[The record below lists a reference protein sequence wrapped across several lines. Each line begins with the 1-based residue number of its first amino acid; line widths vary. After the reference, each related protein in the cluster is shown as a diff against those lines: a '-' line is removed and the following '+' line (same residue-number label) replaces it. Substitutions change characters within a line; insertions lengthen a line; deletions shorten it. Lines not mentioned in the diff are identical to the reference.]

1 MLSDEAIGNLV
12 RAISKRASANSV
24 EWTQLDE
31 NKYRVDLHDFTV
43 GLSPIEPRHPEAG
56 ILFEVNAP
64 SGTQVSTITVRSDD
78 PKFAD
83 VRQLF
88 DYANNYMQDWNRR
101 LLNAAKI
108 IEGTTGTIGGT
119 VVGVS
124 LSPPPPPPR
133 PTDEQARA
141 FFDKIKGKWELEFEK
156 RDGSI
161 GLESLEIDKA
171 GNYLTNGQPRF
182 RFALVSCDEQLEEVD
197 VAKEELNG
205 RVRQVEVL
213 TISPVAM
220 VGYAKHDEHSLRY
233 KWDVWYDC
241 RAGSSKRV
249 QLRAKNPKDAE
260 EVYKRAMGII
270 SKVDVN
276 VMDCPNFK
284 PSAAD
289 LELDKVLYPKHPFSK
304 DV

>member
-1 MLSDEAIGNLV
+1 MLSEEAVGNLV
-12 RAISKRASANSV
+12 RALSKRASTNSV
-24 EWTQLDE
+24 EWTQLAE
-31 NKYRVDLHDFTV
+31 NKFGVDLHDFTV
-43 GLSPIEPRHPEAG
+43 GLSPLEPNRPEAG
-56 ILFEVNAP
+56 ILFEVEAP
-64 SGTQVSTITVRSDD
+64 SGSRVSTIPVRDDD

-88 DYANNYMQDWNRR
+88 DSANSYMQDWNRR

-108 IEGTTGTIGGT
+108 IEGTTGTIGGS
-119 VVGVS
+119 VVSVS

-133 PTDEQARA
+133 PTDAQARA
-141 FFDKIKGKWELEFEK
+141 FFEKITGKWELEFEK
-156 RDGSI
+156 RDGSV
-161 GLESLEIDKA
+161 GLEWLEIDRA

-213 TISPVAM
+213 TISSMAM
-220 VGYAKHDEHSLRY
+220 VGYAKHDERSLRY
-233 KWDVWYDC
+233 KWNVWFDC
-241 RAGSSKRV
+241 RGGGSKRV
-249 QLRAKNPKDAE
+249 QLRAKNPNDAV

-270 SKVDVN
+270 SSVN
-276 VMDCPNFK
+276 VTVMDCPNHK

-289 LELDKVLYPKHPFSK
+289 LELDKALYPTHPFSK
-304 DV
+304 EA